1 MTKTVLEYTKM
12 ILEKVSFDV
21 RLLEKEYK
29 KAIAMLSPLEVREL
43 NTWVGKQKMKIL
55 QPVYLRK

>member
-21 RLLEKEYK
+21 RLLEKEYR